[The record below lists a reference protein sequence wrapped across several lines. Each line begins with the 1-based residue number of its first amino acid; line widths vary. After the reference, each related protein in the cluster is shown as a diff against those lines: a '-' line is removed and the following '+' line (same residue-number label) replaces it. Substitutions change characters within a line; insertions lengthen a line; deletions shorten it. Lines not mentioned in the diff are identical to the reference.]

1 MKKHLV
7 LVCASIAFVGAGVDF
22 VQAGGQGSHTTAEQ
36 RGAGSA
42 LVAQSQDLSA
52 MDIVLLDDIA
62 LNDVINGST
71 NSPSM
76 GGRLMAAS
84 KKDTRVMKAFLA
96 KLEHDIHYRDEM
108 LITLL
113 KDLEF
118 CNMVTSTHGQE
129 FPKVASTLAQAAH
142 TPAS

>member
-7 LVCASIAFVGAGVDF
+7 LVCASIAFVGEGVDF
-22 VQAGGQGSHTTAEQ
+22 VQAHRYRHASQTTATQ
-36 RGAGSA
+36 RSAGTA
-42 LVAQSQDLSA
+42 LVATSTANLTLLSN
-52 MDIVLLDDIA
+52 IA
-62 LNDVINGST
+62 LNDVIPSAA
-71 NSPSM
+71 NSPTV
-76 GGRLMAAS
+76 GKRLMDAS

-108 LITLL
+108 IITLL

-129 FPKVASTLAQAAH
+129 FPKVASTLEQAAQASA
-142 TPAS
+142 A